1 MRSCAI
7 QNNGGPG
14 SPDGAWVVR
23 GNQITHAGFPAKQPP
38 HTGNTSGPGQPQR
51 FAVRLRTI
59 WNGQKPCDCWT
70 TGHGIFAV
78 SLDSVQILGNQISH
92 GRGDAITAE
101 GLHFVIANNL
111 LSADG
116 SNTSAVAVANSV
128 DVQVHATDRC
138 SASLSPAAC

>member
-1 MRSCAI
+1 M
-7 QNNGGPG
+7 
-14 SPDGAWVVR
+14 
-23 GNQITHAGFPAKQPP
+23 
-38 HTGNTSGPGQPQR
+38 
-51 FAVRLRTI
+51 
-59 WNGQKPCDCWT
+59 
-70 TGHGIFAV
+70 

-128 DVQVHATDRC
+128 DVQVTDRC

>member
-14 SPDGAWVVR
+14 SPDGAWIVR

-38 HTGNTSGPGQPQR
+38 HTGNTSGP
-51 FAVRLRTI
+51 
-59 WNGQKPCDCWT
+59 
-70 TGHGIFAV
+70 GHGIFAV

-128 DVQVHATDRC
+128 DVQVTDRC
-138 SASLSPAAC
+138 SVSVLPAAC

>member
-1 MRSCAI
+1 M
-7 QNNGGPG
+7 
-14 SPDGAWVVR
+14 
-23 GNQITHAGFPAKQPP
+23 
-38 HTGNTSGPGQPQR
+38 
-51 FAVRLRTI
+51 
-59 WNGQKPCDCWT
+59 
-70 TGHGIFAV
+70 

-128 DVQVHATDRC
+128 DVQVHVTDRC